1 MSYGLLT
8 CATTSTVVTTDTKVK
23 TYGNGRRAEYTYLMY
38 WNPEN
43 PAKKLWIR
51 EEQAMAQVE
60 QVFKS
65 MSPDDDLF
73 EDVVA
78 YSR

>member
-1 MSYGLLT
+1 
-8 CATTSTVVTTDTKVK
+8 
-23 TYGNGRRAEYTYLMY
+23 
-38 WNPEN
+38 
-43 PAKKLWIR
+43 
-51 EEQAMAQVE
+51 MAQVE

-78 YSR
+78 YARQACESESRL